1 MRYSGEAR
9 FNFSGDKQKAM
20 LLIPQA
26 RTLMG
31 ILLNDAQFNSL
42 EQARRQYTLKDGI
55 IIEIVKLFDMK
66 QINIHVPVIKPVSES
81 VTKKTI
87 RIPHLFLKSE
97 SGNTFEVSY
106 DDTGKYT
113 GLSSPITLDEIKK
126 KYKSATNG
134 GAWTNGS
141 TIVTW
146 GGIDIGE
153 IDNIYVNGN
162 IAVSHKKLSD
172 DGDVI
177 AACFVNGQ
185 LKVAHS
191 KQNDEGI
198 YTVTVI
204 DYSGGQSTLFTLNNL
219 AFVNSAAFDV
229 NGVLNLSGRETVE
242 GFSIS
247 AKAVVYADEGLV
259 SEGYTNGTNIL
270 TPDPSSSESSYYG
283 NNNVSSF
290 EPISV
295 AYNGQIYSIESS
307 FEDNY
312 HQLFYPPSLN
322 WDVLS
327 ETTQISNISDLS
339 ETYTTM
345 DHTWRQEEFV
355 GETKIGATY
364 SEYHA
369 TGGQVFAIAAK
380 ENIIVVQISRSTAD
394 RFGEAGTASTDNQYF
409 LFIDGTTINLSED
422 SIDGSLPN
430 YYEFGDGETP
440 WYRARVVNFP
450 YYKDIKGGAFS
461 SVVALKFPSYAPL
474 NNLEYKNIHVSQ
486 SGQVTEIND
495 FGTDPMEVIVA
506 WQEIEIN

>member
-1 MRYSGEAR
+1 MRYSWEAR

-31 ILLNDAQFNSL
+31 ILLNDASFNEL
-42 EQARRQYTLKDGI
+42 QQARRQYTLKDGI
-55 IIEIVKLFDMK
+55 IIEVVKLFDMK
-66 QINIHVPVIKPVSES
+66 QINIHVPVINPIPALI
-81 VTKKTI
+81 TKKTT

-97 SGNTFEVSY
+97 SSNAFEVSY
-106 DDTGKYT
+106 DDSGEYT
-113 GLSSPITLDEIKK
+113 GLVTSITLDDIKK

-134 GAWTNGS
+134 GVWTNGS

-162 IAVSHKKLSD
+162 IAVSNKKLSD

-177 AACFVNGQ
+177 AACLVGGQ

-198 YTVTVI
+198 FTVTVL

-219 AFVNSAAFDV
+219 AFVNSAAFGVD
-229 NGVLNLSGRETVE
+229 GVLNLSGRETVE

-247 AKAVVYADEGLV
+247 AKAVIYADDGLV
-259 SEGYTNGTNIL
+259 SEGYTNGSSIL
-270 TPDPSSSESSYYG
+270 TPDPSSASSYYEVT
-283 NNNVSSF
+283 NTTSF

-295 AYNGQIYSIESS
+295 TSNGQIHSIKSS

-327 ETTQISNISDLS
+327 EKTQVSAIGDFS
-339 ETYTTM
+339 ETYFTT
-345 DHTWRQEEFV
+345 DHTWRQEEPAGDIVV
-355 GETKIGATY
+355 GVTY

-369 TGGQVFAIAAK
+369 SGGQIFSIAAK

-394 RFGEAGTASTDNQYF
+394 YNDSIGSSSTDNQYF
-409 LFIDGTTINLSED
+409 LLIDGTIINLGED
-422 SIDGSLPN
+422 STSSALLN
-430 YYEFGDGETP
+430 YYEFGDGENP
-440 WYRARVVNFP
+440 WYRLRTSNFP

-461 SVVALKFPSYAPL
+461 SVVAHKFPSLAPL
-474 NNLEYKNIHVSQ
+474 NNLEYKNIYVSQ

-495 FGTDPMEVIVA
+495 FGTEPMEVIVA